1 MAPGNPSTER
11 QKIPSSISWE
21 VWLGSGEGRLE
32 SGQDKGVLGYSEKL
46 REALQSCVGPSLGAS
61 FSRGAGLSG
70 WDGGRERVCR
80 DGRGVWL
87 AAGFEQMIPMQR
99 NPQSCLLG

>member
-46 REALQSCVGPSLGAS
+46 REALQSCVGTSLGAS
-61 FSRGAGLSG
+61 LSPRSWLGRMGRRQGEGVQRWTWGLTGSR
-70 WDGGRERVCR
+70 V
-80 DGRGVWL
+80 
-87 AAGFEQMIPMQR
+87 
-99 NPQSCLLG
+99 